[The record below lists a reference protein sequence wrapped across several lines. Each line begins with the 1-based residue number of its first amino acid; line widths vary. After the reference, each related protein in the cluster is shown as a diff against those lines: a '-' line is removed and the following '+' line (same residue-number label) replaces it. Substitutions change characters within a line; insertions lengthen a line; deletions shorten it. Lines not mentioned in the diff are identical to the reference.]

1 MDLHYC
7 ITCEKNLDI
16 DNFYFNKTKNKLF
29 NKCKTCVKQN
39 KKDKQKDT
47 HAHPSKPLQVTDRTL
62 IVGPCFCG
70 KTYLMMNKILL
81 SELENPDRE
90 IKIITRSPNQHSQNE
105 QTKGLYPN
113 YTTSQEISTIDDY
126 KDCVVIFDDMLDSN
140 QRELCPF
147 FTRGRHENISV
158 YYLSQR
164 YFELPLIIRDNSN
177 IIILFKQT
185 AKTVQ
190 NLYNDIA
197 GFDMNYNEFK
207 DLCREAWNKKYSYL
221 KINRLNDDEK
231 YTICN
236 ESEKEYKIFKPKT
249 HFTIVAE

>member
-1 MDLHYC
+1 MDKHYC

-29 NKCKTCVKQN
+29 NRCKLCVKQN
-39 KKDKQKDT
+39 KKILS
-47 HAHPSKPLQVTDRTL
+47 PSTPPVCNRTL

-70 KTYLMMNKILL
+70 KTYLMLNKILL

-90 IKIITRSPNQHSQNE
+90 IKIITRSPSQ
-105 QTKGLYPN
+105 YPN
-113 YTTSQEISTIDDY
+113 RETLQEISTIDDY
-126 KDCVVIFDDMLDSN
+126 KDCTVIFDDMLEQGMKDVS
-140 QRELCPF
+140 PF
-147 FTRGRHENISV
+147 FTRGRHENIDV

-164 YFELPLIIRDNSN
+164 YFELPLLIRDNSN

-197 GFDMNYNEFK
+197 GFDMSYDEFK
-207 DLCREAWNKKYSYL
+207 NLCREAWSKKYSYL
-221 KINRLNDDEK
+221 KIDRLDDNEK

-236 ESEKEYKIFKPKT
+236 ESEKEYTIFKPKST
-249 HFTIVAE
+249 PF

>member
-1 MDLHYC
+1 MNDNNIHFC

-16 DNFYFNKTKNKLF
+16 ENFYFNKTKNKLY
-29 NKCKTCVKQN
+29 NKCKLCIKNQRSSIKASGLN
-39 KKDKQKDT
+39 ND
-47 HAHPSKPLQVTDRTL
+47 SQVCNRTL

-70 KTYLMMNKILL
+70 KTYLMLNKILL

-90 IKIITRSPNQHSQNE
+90 IKIITRSPSQ
-105 QTKGLYPN
+105 YPQ
-113 YTTSQEISTIDDY
+113 YETSQEVSTIDDY
-126 KDCVVIFDDMLDSN
+126 KNCTVIFDDMLDSN
-140 QRELCPF
+140 QKELSPF
-147 FTRGRHENISV
+147 FTRGRHENIDV

-190 NLYNDIA
+190 NLYSDIA
-197 GFDMNYNEFK
+197 GFDMSYNEFK
-207 DLCREAWNKKYSYL
+207 NLCREAWNKKYSYL
-221 KINRLNDDEK
+221 KINRLDEDEK

-236 ESEKEYKIFKPKT
+236 ESEKEYKVFKPKST
-249 HFTIVAE
+249 PL

>member
-1 MDLHYC
+1 MY
-7 ITCEKNLDI
+7 
-16 DNFYFNKTKNKLF
+16 
-29 NKCKTCVKQN
+29 KQN
-39 KKDKQKDT
+39 KKNKQKDT
-47 HAHPSKPLQVTDRTL
+47 LQANSLRLLKQSSIDSRFTNRTL

-70 KTYLMMNKILL
+70 KTYLMLNKILL

-90 IKIITRSPNQHSQNE
+90 IKIITRSPNQYP
-105 QTKGLYPN
+105 LYE
-113 YTTSQEISTIDDY
+113 TSQEISVVDDY
-126 KDCVVIFDDMLDSN
+126 KNCTVVFDDMLDSN
-140 QRELCPF
+140 QRELCIHF
-147 FTRGRHENISV
+147 FTRGRHEDIDV

-197 GFDMNYNEFK
+197 GFDMDYNEFK

-221 KINRLNDDEK
+221 KIDRLNDDEK

-249 HFTIVAE
+249 QPF